1 VGLIFASR
9 LAREIAMSST
19 VAETIEARTVEAS
32 VNYLI
37 DTGVKP
43 VNETG
48 AGDVRV
54 IRHSGPHDARI
65 VTIHDGRP
73 QRASFH
79 LDDAGFEL
87 ADHPTRMRNFHDPDE
102 LAAVYYPEMQRL
114 IADRSGASRVHVFDH
129 TLRTSDEADRAARKI
144 REPVK
149 SVHNDYTEWSGPN
162 RLRELLPD
170 EAATLLRR
178 RMAIIQVWRAINTP
192 IARNPLA
199 IADARSLEPADFIAA
214 ERRFPDRVGEIYQ
227 FKYNPAHRWTWFPN
241 MRRDEAL
248 VFKVYD
254 SQTDGRARWGA
265 HTSFDDPATAPNA
278 APRESI
284 EIRAFVFF

>member
-1 VGLIFASR
+1 MPNA
-9 LAREIAMSST
+9 AAP
-19 VAETIEARTVEAS
+19 TIEGRTVEAS
-32 VNYLI
+32 VNYLV

-48 AGDVRV
+48 GGDVRV
-54 IRHSGPHDARI
+54 IRHTGQHDPRT

-73 QRASFH
+73 HRAGFR
-79 LDDAGFEL
+79 LDEAGFEL
-87 ADHPTRMRNFHDPDE
+87 ADHPTRMRDFHNAAE
-102 LAAVYYPEMQRL
+102 LTEVYYPEMQRL
-114 IADRSGASRVHVFDH
+114 IAERSGARRVHVFDH
-129 TLRTSDEADRAARKI
+129 TVRTSDEAERAARKI
-144 REPVK
+144 REPVR
-149 SVHNDYTEWSGPN
+149 SIHNDYTDWSGPQ
-162 RLRELLPD
+162 RLRDLLPD
-170 EAATLLRR
+170 EAEALLKN

-192 IARNPLA
+192 IARDPLG
-199 IADARSLEPADFIAA
+199 IADARTLEPTDFIAA

-227 FKYNPAHRWTWFPN
+227 FKYNPAHRWTWFPQ

-254 SQTDGRARWGA
+254 SEKDGRARWGA

-284 EIRAFVFF
+284 EIRAFAFF

>member
-1 VGLIFASR
+1 MPDAAQIL
-9 LAREIAMSST
+9 
-19 VAETIEARTVEAS
+19 EARTVEAS

-48 AGDVRV
+48 GGDVRV
-54 IRHSGPHDARI
+54 IKHTGRHDPRL

-73 QRASFH
+73 LRDSFR
-79 LDDAGFEL
+79 LDAAGFEL
-87 ADHPTRMRNFHDPDE
+87 ADHATRMGDFHDPEE
-102 LAAVYYPEMQRL
+102 LKAVYEPEMQRL
-114 IADRSGASRVHVFDH
+114 IAERSGARRVHVFDH
-129 TLRTSDEADRAARKI
+129 TLRSSDEAERVARKI
-144 REPVK
+144 REPVQ
-149 SVHNDYTEWSGPN
+149 SVHNDYTDWSGPQ
-162 RLRELLPD
+162 RLRDLLPD
-170 EAATLLRR
+170 EAETLLKS

-199 IADARSLEPADFIAA
+199 IVDARSLAAADLVAA

-227 FKYNPAHRWTWFPN
+227 VKYNPAHRWTWFPN

-254 SQTDGRARWGA
+254 SLTDGTARWGA
-265 HTSFDDPATAPNA
+265 HTSFEDPHTAPDA

-284 EIRAFVFF
+284 EIRAFAFF

>member
-1 VGLIFASR
+1 MPDAAAQIL
-9 LAREIAMSST
+9 
-19 VAETIEARTVEAS
+19 EARTVEAS

-48 AGDVRV
+48 GGDVRV
-54 IRHSGPHDARI
+54 IKHTGRHDPRL

-73 QRASFH
+73 LRDSFR
-79 LDDAGFEL
+79 LDAAGFEL
-87 ADHPTRMRNFHDPDE
+87 ADHATRMGDFHDPEE
-102 LAAVYYPEMQRL
+102 LKAVYEPEMQRL
-114 IADRSGASRVHVFDH
+114 IAERSGARRVHVFDH
-129 TLRTSDEADRAARKI
+129 TLRSSDEAERVARKI
-144 REPVK
+144 REPVQ
-149 SVHNDYTEWSGPN
+149 SVHNDYTDWSGPQ
-162 RLRELLPD
+162 RLRDLLPD
-170 EAATLLRR
+170 DAETLLKS

-199 IADARSLEPADFIAA
+199 IVDARSLAAADLVAA

-227 FKYNPAHRWTWFPN
+227 VKYNPAHRWTWFPN

-254 SQTDGRARWGA
+254 SLTDGTARWGA
-265 HTSFDDPATAPNA
+265 HTSFEDPHTAPDA

-284 EIRAFVFF
+284 EIRAFAFF

>member
-1 VGLIFASR
+1 
-9 LAREIAMSST
+9 MSST

-170 EAATLLRR
+170 EAETLLKR

-192 IARNPLA
+192 IARNPLT

>member
-1 VGLIFASR
+1 
-9 LAREIAMSST
+9 MSST
-19 VAETIEARTVEAS
+19 VAETLKARTVEAL

-54 IRHSGPHDARI
+54 IKHTGPHNPRV
-65 VTIHDGRP
+65 VTIHDGR
-73 QRASFH
+73 QNRASFH
-79 LDDAGFEL
+79 LDEAGFEL
-87 ADHPTRMRNFHDPDE
+87 ADHPTRMRDFHDPDE

-114 IADRSGASRVHVFDH
+114 IAARSGARRVHVFDH
-129 TLRTSDEADRAARKI
+129 TLRTSDEADRVARKI

-170 EAATLLRR
+170 EAETLLRR

-254 SQTDGRARWGA
+254 SQADGRARWGA
-265 HTSFDDPATAPNA
+265 HTSFEDPATAPDA

-284 EIRAFVFF
+284 EIRAFAFF

>member
-1 VGLIFASR
+1 MPDAAAQIL
-9 LAREIAMSST
+9 
-19 VAETIEARTVEAS
+19 EARTIEAS

-48 AGDVRV
+48 GGDVRV
-54 IRHSGPHDARI
+54 IKHTGRHDPRL

-73 QRASFH
+73 LRDSFR
-79 LDDAGFEL
+79 LDAAGFEL
-87 ADHPTRMRNFHDPDE
+87 ADHATRMGDFHDPEE
-102 LAAVYYPEMQRL
+102 LKAVYEPEMQRL
-114 IADRSGASRVHVFDH
+114 IAERSGARRVHVFDH
-129 TLRTSDEADRAARKI
+129 TLRSSDEAERVARKI
-144 REPVK
+144 REPVQ
-149 SVHNDYTEWSGPN
+149 SVHNDYTDWSGPQ
-162 RLRELLPD
+162 RLRDLLPD
-170 EAATLLRR
+170 EAETLLKS

-199 IADARSLEPADFIAA
+199 IVDARSLAAADLVAA

-227 FKYNPAHRWTWFPN
+227 VKYNPAHRWTWFPN

-254 SQTDGRARWGA
+254 SLTDGTARWGA
-265 HTSFDDPATAPNA
+265 HTSFEDPHTAPDA

-284 EIRAFVFF
+284 EIRAFAFF

>member
-1 VGLIFASR
+1 
-9 LAREIAMSST
+9 MSLEA
-19 VAETIEARTVEAS
+19 AETIEARTVEAS

-54 IRHSGPHDARI
+54 IRHTGRHDPRT

-73 QRASFH
+73 ARARFH

-87 ADHPTRMRNFHDPDE
+87 ADHPTRMRDFYDPAE
-102 LAAVYYPEMQRL
+102 LANVYYPEMQRL
-114 IADRSGASRVHVFDH
+114 IAEHSGAHRVHVFDH
-129 TLRTSDEADRAARKI
+129 TLRTSDEADRAAKKI
-144 REPVK
+144 REPVR
-149 SVHNDYTEWSGPN
+149 SVHNDYTHWSGPQ
-162 RLRELLPD
+162 RVRDLLPD
-170 EAATLLRR
+170 EAESLLARR
-178 RMAIIQVWRAINTP
+178 FAIIQVWRAINTP
-192 IARNPLA
+192 IQRNPLA
-199 IADARSLEPADFIAA
+199 IIDARTIEPADLVPA

-227 FKYNPAHRWTWFPN
+227 LKYNPAHRWTWFPL

-254 SQTDGRARWGA
+254 SEEDGRARWGG
-265 HTSFDDPATAPNA
+265 HTSFDDPKTRPDAP
-278 APRESI
+278 PRESI
-284 EIRAFVFF
+284 EIRAFAFF

>member
-1 VGLIFASR
+1 
-9 LAREIAMSST
+9 MSST

-170 EAATLLRR
+170 EAEALLKR

-192 IARNPLA
+192 IARDPLA
-199 IADARSLEPADFIAA
+199 IADARTLEPADFIAA

-227 FKYNPAHRWTWFPN
+227 FKYNPAHRWTWFPQ

-254 SQTDGRARWGA
+254 SERDGRARWGA

-284 EIRAFVFF
+284 EIRAFAFF